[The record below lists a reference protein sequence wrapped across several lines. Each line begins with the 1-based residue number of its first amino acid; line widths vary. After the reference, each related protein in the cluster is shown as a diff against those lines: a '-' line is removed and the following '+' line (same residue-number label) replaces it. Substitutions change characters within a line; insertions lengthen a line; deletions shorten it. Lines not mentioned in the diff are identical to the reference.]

1 MLFRSAGETRLTFN
15 VKGLSEGVSDL
26 VAEAWNGLYE
36 AVFTRIDVKPS
47 LAALTLQPYYTG
59 GPIVVRVTDANN
71 TPYPGVRIRIAV
83 NGGSPRFVDG
93 YNCDFVTQPDG
104 LMWFWWD
111 DAEPG
116 ASIDAEIDGA
126 PETRITIKR

>member
-1 MLFRSAGETRLTFN
+1 MPAGETRLTFH

-26 VAEAWNGLYE
+26 VAEAWNGRFE

-47 LAALTLQPYYTG
+47 LAALTLQPYYTS
-59 GPIVVRVTDANN
+59 GPIVLRVTDANN
-71 TPYPGVRIRIAV
+71 IPYPGVRIGVTV
-83 NGGSPRFVDG
+83 NGGSPRFVDH
-93 YNCDFVTQPDG
+93 YNRDYITLPDG

-111 DAEPG
+111 EAEPG
-116 ASIDAEIDGA
+116 STIEAEIDGA